1 MKEEELNKA
10 ITVHSHWKYR
20 LQQAI
25 KTGKCT
31 FTVNEVKN
39 AHLCDLGQWL
49 DSPAG
54 RTLPSHIEIAKIH
67 QDFHEEAA
75 HILALAL
82 EGKVAEAETRMQLGS
97 YFGQLTAQLVN
108 QLSELVSK

>member
-1 MKEEELNKA
+1 MKEEELNQA

-25 KTGKCT
+25 KTGKCA

-39 AHLCDLGQWL
+39 AHLCDLGKWL

-54 RTLPSHIEIAKIH
+54 RTLPNHIEIAKIH
-67 QDFHEEAA
+67 QAFHEEAA
-75 HILALAL
+75 YILALAL

-97 YFGQLTAQLVN
+97 HFGQLTAQLVN
-108 QLSELVSK
+108 QLSELAT